1 MLAGLFGA
9 KNVGGVSGRPKN
21 EVVGLGAG
29 EFEVL
34 CTGGKRCVN
43 GIWS

>member
-1 MLAGLFGA
+1 MLTGLFGA
-9 KNVGGVSGRPKN
+9 KNVGGTSGRPKN

-34 CTGGKRCVN
+34 CPAGKRFVK
-43 GIWS
+43 GIWI